1 MPQKIQLI
9 FGTDKAR
16 LINNARAMSMPTW
29 KDTATRPHTPPIMI
43 VTTNNRWRSVGV
55 SRTRSAPSR
64 LRTVVDF
71 VSACS
76 DPFSP
81 RELTRGFQ
89 YMGRLLLLA
98 FALTV
103 RLGAPSKK
111 Q

>member
-1 MPQKIQLI
+1 MLQKIQLT
-9 FGTDKAR
+9 FGTNRAR

-43 VTTNNRWRSVGV
+43 VTASSRWRSVGV

-76 DPFSP
+76 DPFS
-81 RELTRGFQ
+81 RGQIRGFQ
-89 YMGRLLLLA
+89 YTGRLLLPGQSANLC
-98 FALTV
+98 
-103 RLGAPSKK
+103 
-111 Q
+111 